1 MHGHRIIQRHG
12 LQPPGAPGR
21 HTIIDGG
28 GFICFGGARQSS
40 RGNPINSHPDHNDP
54 ERLPAA
60 SDLHDSNAAKA
71 PTSPA
76 EPTMP
81 AAPAAV
87 TGWRRVRVRIR
98 FLSKNLRH
106 RSREYLGWLLARVIG
121 ARHYATALC
130 AEEVSSVLICRINGR
145 IGNTLFLTPLIRYLH
160 ELLPNAAIDLALAY
174 PQAQELLRGMPGVRR
189 IIVFPHR
196 EPLKIG
202 RYVAA
207 LRSLRAWRYDLAIDP
222 TEFST
227 SGRVM
232 LMLCRSRYRLGFV
245 TSAQW
250 APLTHAVPLPRAAM
264 HQAVRPLY
272 LPHRIFGAPLQPQ
285 AVRLWLPLPQDELA
299 EGRRIIAQAIAPE
312 PLRSPSNVF
321 GFFAHAAN
329 LKLIDRSWWLAFWDA
344 FLGLEPQATPVEFLP
359 SAQLAPTDAR
369 FASLHVRSTRGL
381 TAAIAATRV
390 FISTDTGPM
399 HLASTTAV
407 PTVGLFLASD
417 PGLYGPLKPDD
428 LAIAIPRCSPGEVA
442 QRCQRIW
449 VARGAAASG
458 SAASGSATGA

>member
-1 MHGHRIIQRHG
+1 MASD
-12 LQPPGAPGR
+12 PPGAPGR
-21 HTIIDGG
+21 HTIIRGG
-28 GFICFGGARQSS
+28 GFFDLGGSAQSS
-40 RGNPINSHPDHNDP
+40 RGHPINSHPDHNEPD
-54 ERLPAA
+54 RLPAA
-60 SDLHDSNAAKA
+60 SDVHDANAATA
-71 PTSPA
+71 PTA
-76 EPTMP
+76 P
-81 AAPAAV
+81 AAATTPTASAAV

-106 RSREYLGWLLARVIG
+106 RAREYLGWLLARMIG
-121 ARHYATALC
+121 TRHYATALR

-174 PQAQELLRGMPGVRR
+174 PEAQELLRGMPGVRR

-196 EPLKIG
+196 EPLKLG

-207 LRSLRAWRYDLAIDP
+207 LRRLRAWRYDLAIDP

-232 LMLCRSRYRLGFV
+232 LVLCRSRYRLGFA

-285 AVRLWLPLPQDELA
+285 TVRLWLPLPEDELA
-299 EGRRIIAQAIAPE
+299 AGRRIIVQAIAPE
-312 PLRSPSNVF
+312 PLQTPSNVF

-329 LKLIDRSWWLAFWDA
+329 LKFIDRAWWVAFWDA
-344 FLGLEPQATPVEFLP
+344 FLGLEPRAVPVEFLP
-359 SAQLAPTDAR
+359 SPQLPPTNAR

-428 LAIAIPRCSPGEVA
+428 LAITIMRYSPGEVA

-449 VARGAAASG
+449 VASG
-458 SAASGSATGA
+458 SVAGA